1 MVRAL
6 AGGVRC
12 PAKEWPA
19 KHKRGLRSFCHTQ
32 ASNTPPGA
40 QRAHLRLH
48 STVMYTHSRHYTTPQ
63 HTDPQHSSTYN
74 TTQSHHTYTPTLY
87 PTPRHIETAANAL
100 PLPVFAFSPGCC
112 GREGRLAQDAGV
124 GGTWALA
131 GVLTSPSLCGN
142 SDNAYGGPCQ
152 GSSHRNEHPPGS
164 RTRQLGGHGTAA
176 AL

>member
-1 MVRAL
+1 MLPLLLPGQPSRQNSMVRAL

-74 TTQSHHTYTPTLY
+74 TTQSHHTYTPINTY
-87 PTPRHIETAANAL
+87 RCSN
-100 PLPVFAFSPGCC
+100 
-112 GREGRLAQDAGV
+112 
-124 GGTWALA
+124 
-131 GVLTSPSLCGN
+131 PSLFH
-142 SDNAYGGPCQ
+142 STLFHSLKPDYLKSPCLLVSWLSTTGQ
-152 GSSHRNEHPPGS
+152 EP
-164 RTRQLGGHGTAA
+164 
-176 AL
+176 